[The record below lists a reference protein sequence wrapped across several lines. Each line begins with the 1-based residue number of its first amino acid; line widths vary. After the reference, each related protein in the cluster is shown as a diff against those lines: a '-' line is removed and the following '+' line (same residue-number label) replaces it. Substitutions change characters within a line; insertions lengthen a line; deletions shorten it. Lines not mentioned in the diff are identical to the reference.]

1 MILTYEY
8 RIKPSPEQEAMML
21 HWLELLRRH
30 WNYALGQRLDWLNRT
45 RCQIDRCSIKSEPI
59 GNIPERPNYHYQAG
73 ELKQTKILFPEY
85 KDIYAQVQQQNLMRL
100 DKAWQRWLKPDKT
113 GKRGGRPK
121 FKKSGELRSFT
132 FPQTNSEKAGAHI
145 IDNSLKLS
153 KIGFM
158 PVVVHRPIPD
168 GFTPKTCTLI
178 KKADGWYASIVIED
192 ASVPSPLPLDAVKSA
207 IGIDVGLKEFLV
219 DSEGDAVPI
228 QQYYRKA
235 QSKLGR
241 AQRELSHKVKG
252 SANYQKLACKIA
264 CLHQFVARVRKE
276 FHYQVAHKLCEKY
289 DLIGL
294 EDLNIKG
301 LAKTRLAKSILDAA
315 WGQFSR
321 VLEAVAVK
329 RGNWIVKVNP
339 YGTSQMCSGCG
350 KNVPKALSV
359 RTHECPHCGTVLDRD
374 HNAAIN
380 IKNLALNAVGLAVS
394 ACGSLEVTQLVKQE
408 SLSVKKRSSRY
419 IARLA

>member
-8 RIKPSPEQEAMML
+8 KIKPSPEQEAMML

-59 GNIPERPNYHYQAG
+59 GVIPERPNYNSQSSD
-73 ELKQTKILFPEY
+73 LKQTKALFPEY
-85 KDIYAQVQQQNLMRL
+85 KGIYAQVQQQNLMRL
-100 DKAWQRWLKPDKT
+100 DKAWQRWLVPDAK
-113 GKRGGRPK
+113 GKRAGRPR

-132 FPQTNSEKAGAHI
+132 FPQTNSEKAGVHLVGGVL
-145 IDNSLKLS
+145 NLS
-153 KIGFM
+153 KIGEI
-158 PVVVHRPIPD
+158 PVIVHRPIPD
-168 GFTPKTCTLI
+168 GFKPKTCSLV

-192 ASVPSPLPLDAVKSA
+192 ASVHSPMPIDTVKTA
-207 IGIDVGLKEFLV
+207 AGIDVGLKEFLV
-219 DSEGDAVPI
+219 DSEGEAVPI
-228 QQYYRKA
+228 QQHYRKA
-235 QSKLGR
+235 QAKLAL
-241 AQRELSHKVKG
+241 AQRRLAHKIKG
-252 SANYQKLACKIA
+252 SANYQKLANHIA
-264 CLHQFVARVRKE
+264 CLHQHVARVRKD
-276 FHYQVAHKLCEKY
+276 FHYQIAHKLCKTY

-315 WGQFSR
+315 WGSFAQI
-321 VLEAVAVK
+321 LEAVAVK
-329 RGNWIVKVNP
+329 CGNWIVKVNP
-339 YGTSQMCSGCG
+339 YGTSQRCSGCD

-380 IKNLALNAVGLAVS
+380 IKNLALNAVGLTVS
-394 ACGSLEVTQLVKQE
+394 ACGDLEVTRSVNQE
-408 SLSVKKRSSRY
+408 LSTAKKRSSRY
-419 IARLA
+419 TARLA